1 MNVLLLIFIV
11 ISTIKAEECWIPGV
25 CLGELLN
32 QLEAESPLKC
42 LEEAKKQNAN
52 WFSVDPNGNCLLL
65 DDCPT
70 ISPEFP
76 MQQYLSGSSKCP
88 IKGKVTTNYLKV
100 RYQIFHSM

>member
-1 MNVLLLIFIV
+1 MNVLLLIFILIGTV
-11 ISTIKAEECWIPGV
+11 KAEECWIPGV
-25 CLGELLN
+25 CLGELVN
-32 QLEAESPLKC
+32 QLETESPLKC

-52 WFSVDPNGNCLLL
+52 WFSVDPNGNCLLF
-65 DDCPT
+65 DNCPT